1 MRISYVAALLILAG
15 CLERSTDQQVKERFD
30 GPMAFEQF
38 HRDIRTPDGAKGPG
52 YRPGYL
58 MRELRKAQSRRMQGG
73 RTTSSFIIDWRERGP
88 ANVPGR
94 TRGLIVDPDDPQGLT
109 WFAGSAAG
117 GVWKTAN
124 GGINWEQLTPDL
136 PNLATTVLAMAPS
149 RHDIIYLGTGEGF
162 GNLDRVR
169 GSGIFKSTDRGQTW
183 SWLTATTGFGD
194 VNRMVVSPADANV
207 VVTAT
212 NTGIYRTTDGGASW
226 VKTSSRPYMESLV
239 ATPGNFNV
247 QYAGQ
252 NSVGILRSTDG
263 GITWNLSGN
272 GLNLTGRAEIAV
284 SPVNTSIV
292 YVSAEGNGSGTGS
305 DLYRSTDA
313 GLTWKLVDVRFNT
326 TPLGFLASQGW
337 YDNAIACDPFRQDVV
352 YVGGVNLFRIEVKQ
366 ESSTGT
372 SWAMEQDKTDTFM
385 ELISYANATNGNFDV
400 GAYAE
405 GNTVELVFGEG
416 RKQMAHRFLVPEGAT
431 SGVPDGNYTYAGYT
445 EVPFEVWDVTRNKQ
459 LMVSFRDQD
468 RNGEFNLLPSNMMGT
483 AIQQSREY
491 VFIHNADYNAAE
503 PNSSVSLNGGMR
515 FRNMFFFWPVL
526 APASSWPNSI
536 VTSTLRFA
544 LRERTTNLSATQVAT
559 DAYNGYSGINRFIT
573 FGSDVHPDQHN
584 ITMIPTG
591 QGTFRILLANDGGL
605 FLSNSSTSPGIS
617 EGNWTMRGLGYRT
630 SQFYGADKK
639 PGEEAFF
646 GGLQDNGTWRSPDDH
661 AAAPD
666 TRYIFQFGG
675 DGFEVIWNQS
685 DPLKLIGGSQGNVL
699 RRSEDGGN
707 TWQFAT
713 SGLTGNHPFVSKVAG
728 SSTGNPE
735 RIFTL
740 SSSGVFRS
748 VNFGTSWSLTPITDK
763 WGGSGSMMDVDVSL
777 ADDRIVWAGL
787 GMSELNDRALHVS
800 TDAGLTFKPVSNY
813 TASAMGN
820 ITKLATHPTQPST
833 AYALFSFAG
842 KPKVLRTLDLGVTWE
857 DLSGY
862 STGPVSS
869 NGFPDVAV
877 YCLYVHRNNTNIIWA
892 GTEIGLV
899 ESTDNG
905 SSWYLVDEFPNV
917 PVWDLKARDNVIVIA
932 THGRGIWTAAFD
944 RYPQT
949 VSFSAP
955 SGVDQGAGTFQLSA
969 TATSG
974 LPVTFTTPDT
984 DKLRIEG
991 NQVTILKPG
1000 KASIIAQQAGN
1011 AVYLPAA
1018 QVSRQV
1024 CIGPVPPVITPSG
1037 YNGEQVLLTVNAAG
1051 PVSWIRNEQTLIQTQ
1066 GASLLVTE
1074 PGIYTATVSAE
1085 GCLSTS
1091 APYEAIIT
1099 GIGEDGGEGI
1109 RLYPN
1114 PVSTIMHL
1122 ELPGEA
1128 RSVWTFTIYSSNG
1141 QRMMDGRFTGKSGIL
1156 DLDPLP
1162 AGTYVVTARSGGRAY
1177 AARFVKR

>member
-1 MRISYVAALLILAG
+1 MRMWYIPVLFLVAG
-15 CLERSTDQQVKERFD
+15 CLERSPEHQERERYD

-38 HRDIRTPDGAKGPG
+38 HRDIRTPDGAQRPG
-52 YRPGYL
+52 YRSGYL
-58 MRELRKAQSRRMQGG
+58 MRELRKAQARGAQSS

-94 TRGLIVDPDDPQGLT
+94 TRGLIVDPNDPQGLT

-124 GGINWEQLTPDL
+124 GGINWELLTPDL
-136 PNLATTVLAMAPS
+136 PNLATTVLAVAPS
-149 RHDIIYLGTGEGF
+149 RHEIIYLGTGEGF

-169 GSGIFKSTDRGQTW
+169 GSGIFKSTDRGLTW
-183 SWLTATTGFGD
+183 NWLTATAGFGD
-194 VNRMVVSPADANV
+194 VNRLVVSPTDANV
-207 VVTAT
+207 AVAAT
-212 NTGIYRTTDGGASW
+212 NSGIYRTTDGGASW
-226 VKTSSRPYMESLV
+226 LKTSSRPYIEDLV
-239 ATPGNFNV
+239 ATPGDFRV

-252 NSVGILRSTDG
+252 NSVGILKSTDG
-263 GITWNLSGN
+263 GITWNLTGT
-272 GLNLTGRAEIAV
+272 GLNLTGRAEIDV
-284 SPVNTSIV
+284 SPVNTAMV

-305 DLYRSTDA
+305 DLYRSSDA

-326 TPLGFLASQGW
+326 IPVGFLSSQGW

-366 ESSTGT
+366 ETSTGT

-385 ELISYANATNGNFDV
+385 ELINFTNATNGNFDV
-400 GAYAE
+400 GASAE
-405 GNTVELVFGEG
+405 GNTVELRFGEG
-416 RKQMAHRFLVPEGAT
+416 RKQLAHRFLVPEGAT

-445 EVPFEVWDVTRNKQ
+445 EVPFEVWDLTRNKQ

-483 AIQQSREY
+483 ALQQSREY
-491 VFIHNADYNAAE
+491 VFIHNADYNATD
-503 PNSSVSLNGGMR
+503 PNPSVAVPGGMR

-526 APASSWPNSI
+526 APASSWPNGI
-536 VTSTLRFA
+536 VTSALRFA
-544 LRERTTNLSATQVAT
+544 LRERTTLLSAAQVAT
-559 DAYNGYSGINRFIT
+559 DAYNGFSGINRFIT

-591 QGTFRILLANDGGL
+591 QGTFRILMANDGGL
-605 FLSNSSTSPGIS
+605 FLSNSSTSPGIA

-639 PGEEAFF
+639 PGQEAFF
-646 GGLQDNGTWRSPDDH
+646 GGLQDNGTWRSPDEIT
-661 AAAPD
+661 AAPD
-666 TRYIFQFGG
+666 TRYVFQFGG

-699 RRSEDGGN
+699 RKSVDGGA

-728 SSTGNPE
+728 SSAANPD

-748 VNFGTSWSLTPITDK
+748 DNFGSSWTLTPIADK

-787 GMSELNDRALHVS
+787 GMSELNDRTLHVS
-800 TDAGLTFKPVSNY
+800 TDAGLSFKPVSNY
-813 TASAMGN
+813 TGSAMGN

-842 KPKVLRTLDLGVTWE
+842 KPKVLRTTDLGVTWE

-862 STGPVSS
+862 SNGSVST

-877 YCLYVHRNNTNIIWA
+877 YCLYVHRNNTNILWA
-892 GTEIGLV
+892 GTEIGIV

-905 SSWYLVDEFPNV
+905 NNWYLVDDFPNV
-917 PVWDLKARDNVIVIA
+917 SVWDLKARDNAIVIA
-932 THGRGIWTAAFD
+932 THGRGIWTAAFE

-955 SGVDQGAGTFQLSA
+955 TGLNQSTGTFQLSA
-969 TATSG
+969 TASSG
-974 LPVTFTTPDT
+974 LPVTFTTTDT
-984 DKLRIEG
+984 DKLRIDG

-1000 KASIIAQQAGN
+1000 KASIVAQQTGTS
-1011 AVYLPAA
+1011 VYLPSA
-1018 QVSRQV
+1018 QVSKQF
-1024 CIGPVPPVITPSG
+1024 CIGPVPPVITPS
-1037 YNGEQVLLTVNAAG
+1037 
-1051 PVSWIRNEQTLIQTQ
+1051 
-1066 GASLLVTE
+1066 
-1074 PGIYTATVSAE
+1074 
-1085 GCLSTS
+1085 
-1091 APYEAIIT
+1091 
-1099 GIGEDGGEGI
+1099 
-1109 RLYPN
+1109 
-1114 PVSTIMHL
+1114 
-1122 ELPGEA
+1122 
-1128 RSVWTFTIYSSNG
+1128 
-1141 QRMMDGRFTGKSGIL
+1141 
-1156 DLDPLP
+1156 
-1162 AGTYVVTARSGGRAY
+1162 
-1177 AARFVKR
+1177 